1 MPSNRHTAVAADS
14 GTPDTVRSPSAAPL
28 VVEDL
33 TVSAATI
40 QGRFPVIEQVSLTL
54 EAGAITGLAGESGSG
69 KTVTALATMRLL
81 EERVLRVE
89 SGSVHIGDTDVLT
102 LSTGQLRRTR
112 GRDIAMV
119 FQEPMTS
126 LDPMFTVG
134 SSIGEVLRTHLG
146 LSKAKAKTRAIELLD
161 RVGIPDPQRRYDAY
175 PFEMSGGMLQR
186 VLIAMAIS
194 CEPAVLIADEPTTA
208 LDVTVQAQ
216 IMRLL
221 RSLASE
227 GMAVLLVTH
236 DMGVISEYTDYL
248 NVMYAGQVIESGA
261 TGDVLAAPRHPYTA
275 GLLASVPSTRVRL
288 ARLASIPGKV
298 PMLHEMPAGCRF
310 APRCAFATEVCMQA
324 QTLEVV
330 GERAVRCVR
339 SGELEL
345 EGVQ

>member
-1 MPSNRHTAVAADS
+1 MPSSTTADLAVDGQQHRAANTAV
-14 GTPDTVRSPSAAPL
+14 PL
-28 VVEDL
+28 QVTDL
-33 TVSAATI
+33 TVSAATML
-40 QGRFPVIEQVSLTL
+40 GRFPVIEDVSLGL
-54 EAGAITGLAGESGSG
+54 ELGAITGLAGESGSG

-89 SGSVHIGDTDVLT
+89 SGSVHVGEVDILA
-102 LSTGQLRRTR
+102 LSASALRRTR

-134 SSIGEVLRTHLG
+134 SSISEVLRTHLG
-146 LSKAKAKTRAIELLD
+146 LSKAKAKARAIELLD
-161 RVGIPDPQRRYDAY
+161 RVGIPDPVRRYSAY

-194 CEPAVLIADEPTTA
+194 CEPRVLIADEPTTA

-221 RSLASE
+221 QSLAEE

-248 NVMYAGQVIESGA
+248 NVMYAGQVIESGTTA
-261 TGDVLAAPRHPYTA
+261 QVLEDPRHPYTA
-275 GLLASVPSTRVRL
+275 GLLASVPSTRTRL
-288 ARLASIPGKV
+288 ARLSSIPGKV
-298 PMLHEMPAGCRF
+298 PMLHEMPQGCRF
-310 APRCAFATEVCMQA
+310 APRCDFATDACAAPQV
-324 QTLEVV
+324 LVV
-330 GERAVRCVR
+330 EGPRAVRCVR
-339 SGELEL
+339 SGELAL
-345 EGVQ
+345 EGVE